1 MSEED
6 NIRRVHER
14 VALLNKRDFAA
25 YAAPLGPAFVG
36 ESAAVPEGI
45 RGPESVQQQLFRMLM
60 AFPDMHL
67 EVENVIAK
75 DDFVVSCI
83 KITGTHKGTYS
94 GIPATNKK
102 VSWGVC
108 TVTEVKDGKTVR
120 SRLYGDSG
128 SLLRQI
134 GGIPGAT
141 AGE

>member
-1 MSEED
+1 MSEAD

-45 RGPESVQQQLFRMLM
+45 RGPESVQQQLFKMLM

-67 EVENVIAK
+67 DVENVIAK
-75 DDFVVSCI
+75 DNHVVSCI
-83 KITGTHKGTYS
+83 KITGTHKGTYA
-94 GIPATNKK
+94 GIPATNKT
-102 VSWGVC
+102 VTWGVC
-108 TVTEVKDGKTVR
+108 TVTELDEEGKTVR

-134 GGIPGAT
+134 GGLPSGD
-141 AGE
+141 